1 MTDRRPSRADEREQ
15 RHLTDGARAELLA
28 ALLAERYQL
37 TPDDIRGTRRSKER
51 S

>member
-1 MTDRRPSRADEREQ
+1 MATDRPRRADERDR
-15 RHLTDGARAELLA
+15 RHLTETDRAELLA

-37 TPDDIRGTRRSKER
+37 TAGDLRKER